1 MNLRKIQDEDYE
13 GKNVL
18 VRVDFNVTLKN
29 GDITERYKVES
40 VKKSIEYLLAHK
52 ARTVTLVT
60 HLGRPEGQ
68 FDEAFSLKHILDDI
82 SRVLGY
88 AAIFVPE
95 LTESNIFQAV
105 SKAPEGSVLLLEN
118 IRFFLG
124 EKGNDPEF
132 AQMIASPF
140 EMFVND
146 AFSVCHRDQ
155 ASVTGVARLLPSVAG
170 FRLQKEIEYLSHIE
184 VSPKRPAVAIIGGAK
199 IDTKLPLLRKFEQ
212 VYDKILVGG
221 KVANEAVDRRIEFS
235 DKVILP
241 VDFVDNRLDIGPQTR
256 ALFLDAIAS
265 AGTVVWNGPMGM
277 FEDSRYAEGTRAI
290 AQAMADSSADTVS
303 GGGESVQVLEEMG
316 LMDKLSFVSTG
327 GGAMLDFL
335 GGERMPGLEALK
347 KVDE

>member
-1 MNLRKIQDEDYE
+1 MNLRKIQDESYE

-18 VRVDFNVTLKN
+18 VRVDFNVELRD

-40 VKKSIEYLLAHK
+40 AKKTIEYLLSHK

-68 FDEAFSLKHILDDI
+68 FDSAFSLKNILDDI

-88 AAIFVPE
+88 SAIFVPE
-95 LTESNIFQAV
+95 LSERNIFQAV
-105 SKAPEGSVLLLEN
+105 SGAPEGSVLLLEN

-124 EKGNDPEF
+124 EEGNDPEF
-132 AQMIASPF
+132 ARMIASPF

-155 ASVTGVARLLPSVAG
+155 TSVVGVARLLPSSAG
-170 FRLQKEIEYLSHIE
+170 FHVQEEVEYLSR
-184 VSPKRPAVAIIGGAK
+184 VLADPKHPSVAIIGGAK
-199 IDTKLPLLRKFEQ
+199 IDTKLSLLRRFEQ
-212 VYDKILVGG
+212 MYDRILVGG
-221 KVANEAVDRRIEFS
+221 KVANEAVDQRIHFS

-241 VDFVDNRLDIGPQTR
+241 VDFVDNRLDIGLQTR

-265 AGTVVWNGPMGM
+265 AKTVVWNGPMGM
-277 FEDSRYAEGTRAI
+277 FEDARYAEGTRAV
-290 AQAMADSSADTVS
+290 AQAIADSNAYTVA

-316 LMDKLSFVSTG
+316 LMEKVSFVSTG

-335 GGERMPGLEALK
+335 SGERMPGLEVLEK
-347 KVDE
+347 SE